1 MLSTSQ
7 PTAPAPAYGLT
18 KIRDDGTVVVYVL
31 GGVTFDVRA
40 LTLSRGVFEDN
51 VLLDRLVQTFEKEY
65 ATDLGE
71 GRFALQRQ
79 RFVQYG
85 GNKSR
90 FANQNLNI
98 STHAAFLYF
107 SRLVRPVWHW
117 NITIS
122 RRGNFIDPL
131 FLYMISD
138 PKVGLF
144 FRE

>member
-1 MLSTSQ
+1 MSVKKYFFFQCYEVPETDGQ
-7 PTAPAPAYGLT
+7 T
-18 KIRDDGTVVVYVL
+18 KEI
-31 GGVTFDVRA
+31 A
-40 LTLSRGVFEDN
+40 
-51 VLLDRLVQTFEKEY
+51 
-65 ATDLGE
+65 
-71 GRFALQRQ
+71 RQ

-131 FLYMISD
+131 FFINFL
-138 PKVGLF
+138 K
-144 FRE
+144 R